1 MISMQRHNNK
11 YIDSDSG
18 RFRANSITY
27 LFCFFN
33 RPKNTIRVTKGWW
46 INLGPT
52 LQCPNIYFE
61 DDFHQLER
69 NMAEN
74 TSLHYRNTR
83 NFVLAAISFKS
94 AFGCWHMSET
104 PPLETPVWPSVHVL
118 SHTFSLCSW
127 VVVVVDCLHVAG
139 QARSNGKVRR
149 SCWLF
154 SRRASSTNQSLL
166 SLSLEWPRHLYLP
179 VKQPLLL
186 LFSVTRRS
194 RSDSGHSLTDLLMV
208 SRLDWCDPGEW
219 WRWWKSSI
227 DESCLFMKVV
237 YWWKLFIDERCLLM
251 KVDYWWKLSTD

>member
-1 MISMQRHNNK
+1 
-11 YIDSDSG
+11 
-18 RFRANSITY
+18 
-27 LFCFFN
+27 
-33 RPKNTIRVTKGWW
+33 
-46 INLGPT
+46 
-52 LQCPNIYFE
+52 
-61 DDFHQLER
+61 
-69 NMAEN
+69 MAEN

-104 PPLETPVWPSVHVL
+104 SPLETPVWPCVHVL

-208 SRLDWCDPGEW
+208 SPLDWCDPGEWLYLLNGW

-237 YWWKLFIDERCLLM
+237 YWWKLFIDESCLLM